1 MKKKRTP
8 GLRSRLLVLVGGGL
22 LGLMLGQYAATAL
35 VMNEREEEMIDA
47 LLVEQLQYSM
57 QLYHQAGKVL
67 TPNVPRMTF
76 YSFPVNRPGA
86 EVPPDFL
93 AFGPGSH
100 EVDIGE
106 TEYHFVVHDEDGQR
120 FLLAYDVEQYEENFT
135 ELMAVLGISFLLSV
149 AVSLSGIYWLSGKAL
164 SSLLRLDDA
173 VRRQSPEP
181 FVQEDMEAEV
191 LALAEALDGF
201 RARQTLLLER
211 EREFSGHLSH
221 ELRTPLSVVRGQAEL
236 TALQYPDDERL
247 QARAAE
253 IMAQADRMR
262 VMIEQLLRLARS
274 TKVPVREAVSLHA
287 LVERIWSDLTQT
299 GSSRT
304 VLSNRIADGAR
315 VIADPLLLELIL
327 RNALS
332 NARLHADGAELRL
345 SFDHDTLV
353 IEDYAE
359 TAIPS
364 PLPDTEGGSEGL
376 GLGILRRAC
385 AALGWDCHFETLAT
399 GTRLSLH
406 LR

>member
-1 MKKKRTP
+1 MKKRTP

-35 VMNEREEEMIDA
+35 MMNEREEEMIDA
-47 LLVEQLQYSM
+47 LLVEQIQYSM

-76 YSFPVNRPGA
+76 YAYPVSAPGA
-86 EVPPDFL
+86 EVPREFL

-100 EVDIGE
+100 EVDIGD
-106 TEYHFVVHDEDGQR
+106 TEYHFVVHDEDDQR

-135 ELMAVLGISFLLSV
+135 ELMAVLGISFLMSV

-164 SSLLRLDDA
+164 SSLLRLDNA
-173 VRRQSPEP
+173 VRSQSPGP
-181 FVQEDMEAEV
+181 FVQDDMEAEV
-191 LALAEALDGF
+191 LALAEALDGY

-253 IMAQADRMR
+253 IIAQADRMR
-262 VMIEQLLRLARS
+262 GMIEQLLRLARS
-274 TKVPVREAVSLHA
+274 ARVPVRETVTLQAM
-287 LVERIWSDLTQT
+287 VERIWADLLQT
-299 GSSRT
+299 GHSRT
-304 VLSNRIADGAR
+304 VLRNMIAADVR
-315 VIADPLLLELIL
+315 VVADPLLLELIL

-345 SFDHDTLV
+345 SFDQDVLV

-359 TAIPS
+359 AAAPS
-364 PLPDTEGGSEGL
+364 PLPVSDNEGL
-376 GLGILRRAC
+376 GLAILRRAC
-385 AALGWDCHFETLAT
+385 AVLGWECHFATLPT
-399 GTRLSLH
+399 GTRLM
-406 LR
+406 LRLR